1 MLSSIP
7 QEHLEIIYAVV
18 EKLKKKNFSFFTEED
33 GGQEALIIACKV
45 YEKWDGVRSLE
56 YFLMYLVSKRLIS
69 LSRNYYKNEKKRSVV
84 DFTEIKEHPTVESDF
99 ITPDLVDYVLDNLSV
114 NMRSDYLRWANGVIL
129 PPARKA
135 ALVKAVKELA
145 DGD

>member
-33 GGQEALIIACKV
+33 VAQEALIIACKV

-69 LSRNYYKNEKKRSVV
+69 LSRNYYKNDKKRCVV

-99 ITPDLVDYVLDNLSV
+99 ITPDLVDYILDNLSV
-114 NMRSDYLRWANGVIL
+114 NMRSDYLRWANGVTL

>member
-33 GGQEALIIACKV
+33 VAQEALIIACKV
-45 YEKWDGVRSLE
+45 YENWDGVRSLE

-69 LSRNYYKNEKKRSVV
+69 LSRNYYKNEKKRCVV

-99 ITPDLVDYVLDNLSV
+99 ITPDLVDYILDNLSV
-114 NMRSDYLRWANGVIL
+114 NMRSDYLRWANGVTL

>member
-1 MLSSIP
+1 M
-7 QEHLEIIYAVV
+7 
-18 EKLKKKNFSFFTEED
+18 
-33 GGQEALIIACKV
+33 
-45 YEKWDGVRSLE
+45 
-56 YFLMYLVSKRLIS
+56 
-69 LSRNYYKNEKKRSVV
+69 V

-99 ITPDLVDYVLDNLSV
+99 ITPDLVDYILDNLSV
-114 NMRSDYLRWANGVIL
+114 NMRSDYLRWSNGVTL

>member
-33 GGQEALIIACKV
+33 VAQEALIIACKV

-69 LSRNYYKNEKKRSVV
+69 LSRNYYKNEKKRCVV

-99 ITPDLVDYVLDNLSV
+99 ITPDLVDYILDNLSV
-114 NMRSDYLRWANGVIL
+114 NMRSDYLRWANGVTL

>member
-33 GGQEALIIACKV
+33 VAPEALIIACKV

-69 LSRNYYKNEKKRSVV
+69 LSRNYYKNEKKRCVV

-99 ITPDLVDYVLDNLSV
+99 ITPDLVDYILDNLSV
-114 NMRSDYLRWANGVIL
+114 NMRSDYLRWANGVTL

>member
-33 GGQEALIIACKV
+33 VAQEALIIACKV

-69 LSRNYYKNEKKRSVV
+69 LSRNYYKNEKKRCVV

-99 ITPDLVDYVLDNLSV
+99 ITPDLVDYILDNLSV
-114 NMRSDYLRWANGVIL
+114 NMRSDYLRWAIGVTL